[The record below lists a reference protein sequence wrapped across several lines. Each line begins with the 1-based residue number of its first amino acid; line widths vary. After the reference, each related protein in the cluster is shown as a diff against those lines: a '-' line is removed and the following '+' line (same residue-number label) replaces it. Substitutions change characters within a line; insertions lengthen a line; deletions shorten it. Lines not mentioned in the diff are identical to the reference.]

1 MDRYPP
7 PFGCRSTA
15 LRGLTSLLAYK
26 IGTANSEPAIQ
37 GSGYSELSCSEYH

>member
-15 LRGLTSLLAYK
+15 LQGLTSLLASK
-26 IGTANSEPAIQ
+26 IGTANSELAIQ
-37 GSGYSELSCSEYH
+37 VLTPTKIGFRLI